1 MTTLLPI
8 LSALLLAPLAALHA
22 AVSKPTKPNIVIFIA
37 DDLSWYDVACF
48 GGPTSARTPNLDR
61 LASEGMKL
69 TGFYNSATVCAPT
82 RQALLTGLYP
92 VRSGAY
98 PNHSQVKPG
107 TKSLPSYFKALGY
120 RTACIGKTHFG
131 PMECFPFDLL
141 EIARDDKAAT
151 KDRADG
157 GGADADDG
165 NIDLKAFE
173 KFATQGDQPF
183 CAYLATHEPHGPF
196 TKGDPSAHD
205 PKSFVLPPYLPDTEV
220 TRKQLQG
227 YYAEIDVLDQQ
238 VGEVMRILER
248 TGKASNTFMLFVSE
262 QGAGWPFSKW
272 TLYNPGVHVA
282 AIARWPGHI
291 KPGSTNAALM
301 QYEDV
306 LPTILAAAGA
316 DSSAVNTGCPDVAG
330 NTGFDGR
337 NALAALLG
345 KTDRHRD
352 YVFGQNTML
361 GINGVTSPYAS
372 RMVCDG
378 HWKLIVNY
386 HTDSLFPHAD
396 FGLAHNWKIEGE
408 KGNTFAASQYARQA
422 KHPATELYDLQTD
435 PWELKNIADQPENK
449 ALVVRLRTQ
458 LDVWLKQQGDDPMKT
473 ESEAYARQP
482 GHQKKA
488 AVPSADVIEQRT
500 KQFEQK
506 NKNHDGKLSI
516 EEFLGTDTDK
526 TAKAR
531 FNRWDTNNDGF
542 LSLDEFI
549 SQGKKQSPKEKDKDQ
564 P

>member
-1 MTTLLPI
+1 MKRSLTLFA
-8 LSALLLAPLAALHA
+8 ALLLAPLVALHA
-22 AVSKPTKPNIVIFIA
+22 ADSKPTKPNIVVFIA

-48 GGPTSARTPNLDR
+48 GGPTSARTPNLDG
-61 LASEGMKL
+61 LAAEGVKL

-92 VRSGAY
+92 VRNGAY
-98 PNHSQVKPG
+98 PNHSVVKTG
-107 TKSLPSYFKALGY
+107 TKSLAHHFKAIGY

-131 PMECFPFDLL
+131 PTESFPFDLL
-141 EIARDDKAAT
+141 EIAREDKAEKKNKT
-151 KDRADG
+151 D
-157 GGADADDG
+157 GADADDG
-165 NIDLKAFE
+165 DIDLKAFE
-173 KFATQGDQPF
+173 KFAARGDQPF

-196 TKGDPSAHD
+196 TKGEPSAHN

-227 YYAEIDVLDQQ
+227 YYAEIDVMDQQ

-291 KPGSTNAALM
+291 KPGSTSAALM
-301 QYEDV
+301 QYEDI

-316 DSSAVNTGCPDVAG
+316 DSSAVNTGCPDAAG
-330 NTGFDGR
+330 KTGFDGR

-372 RMVCDG
+372 RMVSDG
-378 HWKLIVNY
+378 HWKLIANY
-386 HTDSLFPHAD
+386 HADAIFPHAD

-435 PWELKNIADQPENK
+435 PWELKNIAEQPENK
-449 ALVVRLRTQ
+449 EVITRLRAQ
-458 LDVWLKQQGDDPMKT
+458 LDAWLKQQGDNPLKT
-473 ESEAYARQP
+473 ESEAYGRQP
-482 GHQKKA
+482 GHQKKTA
-488 AVPSADVIEQRT
+488 ALTAEEIAERT
-500 KQFEQK
+500 KQFERK
-506 NKNHDGKLSI
+506 DKNHDGKLSL
-516 EEFLGTDTDK
+516 EEYLGANPDK
-526 TAKAR
+526 AAKAR
-531 FNRWDTNNDGF
+531 FNRWDTNTDGF

-549 SQGKKQSPKEKDKDQ
+549 SQGKKQVPQK
-564 P
+564 